1 MAIVIL
7 LNLFDDVT
15 ICNSFLST
23 VFKFYRPTV
32 LFTDKPLLLSHTLS
46 FIIYVQALPS
56 RVHTERRFF
65 MTESDLPEYFYKELT
80 PDQQKEL
87 CDFIKVNFIKIKSFN
102 EKQYSN
108 SLHGRFHK
116 FHVSNGSFKEAMRL
130 CGFSVKDERELNWVF
145 NISKRSPGL
154 KIRSI

>member
-87 CDFIKVNFIKIKSFN
+87 CDFIKNRILIHYMDVFT
-102 EKQYSN
+102 N
-108 SLHGRFHK
+108 SMCQTV
-116 FHVSNGSFKEAMRL
+116 VSKKL
-130 CGFSVKDERELNWVF
+130 
-145 NISKRSPGL
+145 
-154 KIRSI
+154 